1 MYTRVCEHKS
11 ADQCW
16 EQTLISVST
25 ACPASQC
32 HKDGDSRLTTETAV
46 LHNNLLIC
54 ITEAVHYKPRT
65 VCADQTRQRWRHPRC
80 FISPVVSH
88 VRLAVRSITIVCVFE
103 SNHVCC
109 CWGECVN
116 IRKTWDAA
124 GQLCA
129 LKGNE
134 NACYI
139 YIYLYY
145 DPREVLIG

>member
-25 ACPASQC
+25 PCPASQC

-88 VRLAVRSITIVCVFE
+88 VRLAVRSITIVCVFQ

-129 LKGNE
+129 LKWNE

-139 YIYLYY
+139 YILYY
-145 DPREVLIG
+145 DPREILIG